1 MSRNILITGGSGYI
15 GGSLLAELK
24 NTTDL
29 PSHGT
34 IYALVRSKEQA
45 EKVKSHYNATP
56 LTLDLEDQA
65 AITATLLEK
74 QISVVF
80 FLINAFNADAQ
91 VKFVEAL
98 AAVKGQHGVQT
109 HFLHT
114 TGAKLFSSFTGHPTD
129 RVLSDAEEG
138 LYEIQKAAR
147 SKFPPMETVCDVN
160 ADRFYHL
167 QLVTYLPR
175 RPWVP
180 TTKTLKPAKSTA

>member
-45 EKVKSHYNATP
+45 EKVKSNYNATP
-56 LTLDLEDQA
+56 LTLDLGDQP

-80 FLINAFNADAQ
+80 FLINAFNADSQ
-91 VKFVEAL
+91 VKFIEAL
-98 AAVKGQHGVQT
+98 AAVKDKYGIQT

-129 RVLSDAEEG
+129 TVLSDAEKG

-147 SKFPPMETVCDVN
+147 SKFPPMETVCDVHT
-160 ADRFYHL
+160 D
-167 QLVTYLPR
+167 V
-175 RPWVP
+175 V
-180 TTKTLKPAKSTA
+180 